1 MKHPFEAMLKPDRHP
16 CLNYRQFRHILER
29 IPGYRYAFGHVQ
41 HTSSVINGSARIETY
56 FRTNL
61 TTKTPHQP

>member
-1 MKHPFEAMLKPDRHP
+1 MKHPFEAMLKPDRQP
-16 CLNYRQFRHILER
+16 CLNYRQIRHILER
-29 IPGYRYAFGHVQ
+29 IQGDRYGIGQVQ
-41 HTSSVINGSARIETY
+41 HTSSVTIGIARTETC